1 MLIDATKQKGNEAQP
16 TGGRDGGGGGKGGE
30 GERGE
35 RGDAFRALLLQKMQ
49 VMDIQ
54 WSKRRRMKRW
64 RWTRRRRDGSKKQE
78 GSKGHPVLQLQTVI
92 K

>member
-1 MLIDATKQKGNEAQP
+1 MKRRRREGE
-16 TGGRDGGGGGKGGE
+16 TGEGGGKGGE

-35 RGDAFRALLLQKMQ
+35 RGDAFRALLLQKVQ

-54 WSKRRRMKRW
+54 WSKRRRRKRW
-64 RWTRRRRDGSKKQE
+64 RWTRGRREGSKEQDC
-78 GSKGHPVLQLQTVI
+78 SKGHPVLQLQTVV